1 MTSRVKSLFR
11 TIRKLAFWATG
22 LGALLLTAY
31 MALFLQAGDQRQMQS
46 VVLDEARTYSVYLP
60 AGYNAGQR
68 YPVLYTLDGEKYRH
82 GAIVAA
88 NAKLMAA
95 LGLAPDKIVVAV
107 HTMGQR
113 GRDYRPSHG
122 AAVFTDFLESELFPA
137 VEQAFPATNNRVLSG
152 HSFGGLYTLY
162 VMTTRPNLFEAYFAY
177 DPSVLPDDM
186 LLQRLRSLGKSPSDK
201 PISLY
206 MNYGF
211 HTKRYEKRYAE
222 ALQILNGELADLVLT
237 ESSYFPLPHS
247 MIMLPGQV
255 EAMAFAASRCSPK
268 P

>member
-1 MTSRVKSLFR
+1 MVTSRVKSLFR

-31 MALFLQAGDQRQMQS
+31 MALFLRAGDQRQMQS

-88 NAKLMAA
+88 NNRMMAA
-95 LGLAPDKIVVAV
+95 FGLAPDMIVVAV
-107 HTMGQR
+107 HTMGMR

-122 AAVFTDFLESELFPA
+122 AATFTGFLESELFPEIEREFS
-137 VEQAFPATNNRVLSG
+137 VSDSRVLSG

-162 VMTTRPNLFEAYFAY
+162 AMTTRPHLFDAYFAY
-177 DPSVLPDDM
+177 DPSVLPDEM
-186 LLQRLRSLGKSPSDK
+186 LLPRLSALGKSQFEK
-201 PISLY
+201 PVSLY

-211 HTKRYEKRYAE
+211 HTERYEKRYGE
-222 ALQILNGELADLVLT
+222 VLQILNGELAGQIST

-255 EAMAFAASRCSPK
+255 EAMAFVGSRRSQP
-268 P
+268 